1 MLTSLKQT
9 ECEHDCKKRNDKASH
24 SQLLIALP
32 SFCRHGGC
40 ALRHWAV
47 VQHHHQK
54 PFAKGWP
61 TSSQRMV
68 ISTNGQ
74 PESTQSCVAL
84 TSNVPRRKLM
94 LVLKQARVQSWY
106 PIAVGWAGLS
116 NDPFSQSFPKYTLSE
131 MCQKL
136 HSKRITETKTI
147 ELKIWWH
154 VKEQL
159 KPLETDL
166 NTSSLQTKL
175 SRNPLNHQAQRS
187 PVEIKQQEISKRKHD
202 NEK

>member
-47 VQHHHQK
+47 VQLHQQM

-74 PESTQSCVAL
+74 PESTQSCVPL
-84 TSNVPRRKLM
+84 TSNVPPRKLR
-94 LVLKQARVQSWY
+94 LVFRQAIVQSCTQLRW
-106 PIAVGWAGLS
+106 VGRAFQMTLS
-116 NDPFSQSFPKYTLSE
+116 SQSFPKYTLSE

-147 ELKIWWH
+147 ELKI
-154 VKEQL
+154 
-159 KPLETDL
+159 
-166 NTSSLQTKL
+166 
-175 SRNPLNHQAQRS
+175 
-187 PVEIKQQEISKRKHD
+187 
-202 NEK
+202 